1 MESGMDLNVSD
12 VLEEANNIYNEIT
25 TTSEDNTNID
35 HALDMAEE
43 VGASLEGVKQES
55 VDATALRLV
64 KINMESILGFD
75 LIQELKAGIKMEDGA
90 NTTQTRL
97 IQESVQGIIRDF
109 WQALKNSFNAIWAR
123 LKTWYITVT
132 SASE

>member
-25 TTSEDNTNID
+25 TTSEDNSNID

-55 VDATALRLV
+55 VDSTTLRLV
-64 KINMESILGFD
+64 KLNMESILGFD

-90 NTTQTRL
+90 NTTQTKM
-97 IQESVQGIIRDF
+97 IQ
-109 WQALKNSFNAIWAR
+109 
-123 LKTWYITVT
+123 
-132 SASE
+132 

>member
-1 MESGMDLNVSD
+1 MDLNVSD

-109 WQALKNSFNAIWAR
+109 W
-123 LKTWYITVT
+123 
-132 SASE
+132 